1 MTKLKIGQNSKT
13 QMWQNWKNLN
23 ARKLKDSKCDKTKKK
38 NSKVDKTKQTKN
50 GTKPKTLNNKSKKLK
65 IGKKLKKSVKV

>member
-23 ARKLKDSKCDKTKKK
+23 ARKLENSNCDKTIKK

-50 GTKPKTLNNKSKKLK
+50 GTKLKTLNKKSKQIKM
-65 IGKKLKKSVKV
+65 GQN